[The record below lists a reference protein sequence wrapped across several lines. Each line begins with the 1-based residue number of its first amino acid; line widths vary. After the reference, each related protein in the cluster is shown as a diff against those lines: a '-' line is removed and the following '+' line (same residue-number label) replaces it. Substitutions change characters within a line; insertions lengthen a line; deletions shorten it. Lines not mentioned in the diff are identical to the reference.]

1 VVFVYQGEPE
11 VAAEWFGPLGHGARA
26 VADLPKRLY
35 DAFEVERGGLK
46 EMFGPGAIRCGLR
59 ATRKGHRIGRKV
71 GDPWTLPL
79 LVAVREGAV
88 VWEHRGRFAGDGPDP
103 AAIPTLIEQESP

>member
-1 VVFVYQGEPE
+1 MYQGEPE
-11 VAAEWFGPLGHGARA
+11 VAPEWFGPLDPRARA

-35 DAFEVERGGLK
+35 DAFAVDRGGVK
-46 EMFGPGAIRCGLR
+46 EMFGPGAFLCGLR
-59 ATRKGHRIGRKV
+59 ATRKGHRIGRRV

-79 LVAVREGAV
+79 LVAVRDDAV

-103 AAIPTLIEQESP
+103 ATIPDLVEQESA